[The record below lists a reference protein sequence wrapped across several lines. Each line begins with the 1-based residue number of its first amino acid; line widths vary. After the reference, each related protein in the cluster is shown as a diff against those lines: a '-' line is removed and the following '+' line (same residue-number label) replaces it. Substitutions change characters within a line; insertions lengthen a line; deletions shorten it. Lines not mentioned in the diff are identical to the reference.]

1 MMPSGSRP
9 GKASPHHVNSMPF
22 PTSSDTAASSINNKD
37 DGKSVSGRRSRSGSL
52 ATTPNTTGNS
62 RRNTQSIQTTHTVTT
77 PGNFF
82 PLVHHNPTILAPHCG
97 LDTVALIFIFST
109 LPTWIS
115 CIVLGSYILL
125 GSFKSL
131 ASKAVAKWLFDF
143 GQSVLYS
150 LEASVS
156 QKNKYYKSEL
166 IGQFLQLFSINS
178 FILLLFHYTFPES
191 WNRYLTIL
199 AKAIVASRLV
209 GTYTTGSTTY
219 VSVVSNSASTTTTT
233 TTTTTSGAGSPS
245 NLSNLSNPSSSLLK
259 SERKYSTNSFLNSL
273 VSCITVIVIDF
284 GVRKLIVSWD
294 HTVVKKNLILF
305 VLDLL
310 CGNVA
315 ILNLPINTLI
325 RNLFSIIPDDDPKL
339 LFKNPLDEPVT
350 RAIAPKAPSY
360 FGNFLLYVASR
371 YLKLGN
377 KTIQSVAKFLQEL
390 STVVHYAYLVLC
402 IHVVSLTIAP
412 FLRKVFILKDY
423 LRTLDQLSALTP
435 DIPYGGLKK
444 GGVVSGVTR
453 DSASNAVVVINVEQ
467 NQQNSSAA
475 NSDLKVIK
483 VQPSELRNF
492 DYTYKNDIA
501 YTVSAE
507 NFKNFC
513 LVPPTNKTSSVGT
526 RTNHSKT
533 IVDRKKAATNSIP
546 STTIMDKYFTIS
558 IQPLWSWLAALKI
571 IATEPLLFAGL
582 LSKKQLSRS
591 ISGINELNAGFRS
604 CVSFVEKSCIL
615 FEIFDAASFDFNTI
629 NIEVNGIRWSFFE
642 FLTVPSL
649 ENNGQE
655 KTYICVFCLAPMCQY
670 EIRFCKSSTTLE
682 SHFVR
687 TPSEDGSILVSE
699 GVYVSQ
705 VDTLRASLLYT
716 VSSLEE
722 MKQSIK
728 KAKKDENKRI
738 ADLRKQLE
746 TLKIKFDKYKS
757 ADSNEARFSSKVKGL
772 QNSVTQLEAEIK
784 DLEEEVENLENP
796 NTEVDEK
803 FTNEKDRLVAQIAE
817 LEEYIHNY
825 EAGTSKLKQDAKL
838 VEGDKTSTEMKLKKL
853 ENKLQGKRDELQ
865 KLSVDLKLLKKSLTL
880 KVQKKQ
886 KKIHER
892 YELIIPQILD
902 AANKL
907 TEQKAELQ

>member
-9 GKASPHHVNSMPF
+9 GKATTHHVNSTPF
-22 PTSSDTAASSINNKD
+22 PISADSTASSVNIKD
-37 DGKSVSGRRSRSGSL
+37 DGKYVNGRRSRSGSL
-52 ATTPNTTGNS
+52 ATTANATGNS
-62 RRNTQSIQTTHTVTT
+62 RRNTQSIQTTHTVTA
-77 PGNFF
+77 PGHFL

-109 LPTWIS
+109 FPTWIS

-131 ASKAVAKWLFDF
+131 ASKAIAKWLFDF
-143 GQSVLYS
+143 RRSVLYS

-219 VSVVSNSASTTTTT
+219 VSVVSNSTSTTTTT
-233 TTTTTSGAGSPS
+233 TTTTTTGAGSLS
-245 NLSNLSNPSSSLLK
+245 SLSNTASSLLK

-273 VSCITVIVIDF
+273 ISCITVIAIDF
-284 GVRKLIVSWD
+284 GVRRLIASWD
-294 HTVVKKNLILF
+294 SIAVKKNAILF

-310 CGNVA
+310 CGNIA

-325 RNLFSIIPDDDPKL
+325 RNLFSIIPDEDPNLVFRDLQDNPMAKL
-339 LFKNPLDEPVT
+339 ITPKVPSLFGRV
-350 RAIAPKAPSY
+350 
-360 FGNFLLYVASR
+360 LLYLASR
-371 YLKLGN
+371 YLRLGN
-377 KTIQSVAKFLQEL
+377 KSIQSMTNFLQEL
-390 STVVHYAYLVLC
+390 TTVVHYAYLVLC

-444 GGVVSGVTR
+444 SGVMSGVTR

-475 NSDLKVIK
+475 TSDLKVIK
-483 VQPSELRNF
+483 VQPSDLRDF
-492 DYTYKNDIA
+492 DYTCKDDIA

-582 LSKKQLSRS
+582 LSKKRESKHAGS
-591 ISGINELNAGFRS
+591 SHELRADFRS
-604 CVSFVEKSCIL
+604 CVSLVEESYAV
-615 FEIFDAASFDFNTI
+615 FEIFDGASFDFKTI
-629 NIEVNGIRWSFFE
+629 SVEVNGLDWNFFE
-642 FLTVPSL
+642 ILTAPSL
-649 ENNGQE
+649 ENIGQFC
-655 KTYICVFCLAPMCQY
+655 TYISVFCLAPMCQY
-670 EIRFCKSSTTLE
+670 EINFCKDNAVLE
-682 SHFVR
+682 SHYLS
-687 TPSEDGSILVSE
+687 TPSEDNSSMITE
-699 GVYVSQ
+699 GVSVSQ
-705 VDTLRASLLYT
+705 IDTLKASLSYT
-716 VSSLEE
+716 VGSLEE

-738 ADLRKQLE
+738 AELRKQLE
-746 TLKIKFDKYKS
+746 TLKSKYDKYKS
-757 ADSNEARFSSKVKGL
+757 VDSNEARISSKVKGL

-803 FTNEKDRLVAQIAE
+803 YTKEKNRLLAQINE
-817 LEEYIHNY
+817 LEEYIKNY
-825 EAGTSKLKQDAKL
+825 EAGTSKIKQDAKL
-838 VEGDKTSTEMKLKKL
+838 VEGDKTSTEIKLKKL
-853 ENKLQGKRDELQ
+853 ENKLQGKRDEVQ
-865 KLSVDLKLLKKSLTL
+865 KLSVDIKLLKKSLTL

-892 YELIIPQILD
+892 YEMIIPQILD
-902 AANKL
+902 VANKL
-907 TEQKAELQ
+907 GEQKAELQ